1 MSLPAGRTEEETEG
15 KKESDSEKQRW
26 KQRGS
31 LGAEQI
37 LPKKT
42 EFFIKRF
49 FALDFFSSIL
59 YTFKQ
64 IHSFDHVYLYLVTVF
79 KLKHFCWGTMW
90 HW

>member
-49 FALDFFSSIL
+49 FALDFFTLFYIHLSRSIVL
-59 YTFKQ
+59 IMFTC
-64 IHSFDHVYLYLVTVF
+64 I
-79 KLKHFCWGTMW
+79 
-90 HW
+90 